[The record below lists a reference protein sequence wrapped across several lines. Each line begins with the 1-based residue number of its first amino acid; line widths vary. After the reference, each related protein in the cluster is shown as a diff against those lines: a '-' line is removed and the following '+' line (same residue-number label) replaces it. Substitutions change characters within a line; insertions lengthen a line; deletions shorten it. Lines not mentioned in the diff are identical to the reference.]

1 MSNDET
7 RKFQEQLDEW
17 QGKLDQLKVR
27 GNLFKMEYRD
37 KQDEVFSSISSAYDD
52 AKSKFADWT
61 EAGAA
66 EADRVGTGF
75 KAAWSAFKDA
85 YKNATED

>member
-7 RKFQEQLDEW
+7 RKFQAQMDEW

-37 KQDEVFSSISSAYDD
+37 KQDEAFNSIRSTYDD
-52 AKSKFADWT
+52 AKDKFNDWS

-75 KAAWSAFKDA
+75 KAAWQAFQDA
-85 YKNATED
+85 YNNATED